1 MREITVHSVA
11 DDFQDC
17 FDMKFS
23 LFPTQWIFFLSSK
36 VKVHIV
42 YCIMCKLHWLSQ
54 VNKYNSAAPQTAYKF
69 YKADRRVI
77 RRKGKKEYAS
87 RR

>member
-1 MREITVHSVA
+1 MCEITVHLVA

-36 VKVHIV
+36 VKVHIG
-42 YCIMCKLHWLSQ
+42 YCIMYSCIGSHKSTNTILLHPKQ
-54 VNKYNSAAPQTAYKF
+54 HTNSTKQ
-69 YKADRRVI
+69 I
-77 RRKGKKEYAS
+77 GG
-87 RR
+87 